1 MSPVS
6 NQPSSQPKKKVA
18 RVVVQPAAG
27 KITFDAE
34 GQEGGRFHSRELH
47 VPSGSSG
54 VTIGRGYD
62 MSQKSAFRI
71 KRDLMAAGVSKEDA
85 EKLSGAHGKKGKSAK
100 NFIIENNL
108 QDFEISTKV
117 QAKLFG
123 ISYDDEA
130 DEVRRI
136 SKKDDVVKKYGKL
149 NWDKTSQPIKDLLID
164 LKFRG
169 DYTGHTRTL
178 IQKAAVNNDLKAIQK
193 LMSDRDKWQN
203 VPLDRFKRRRD
214 FIDAELKRQE
224 AEKKPALPMHLS
236 QKPGSPAG
244 KAAPKP
250 LGPKPLG
257 PVIGRIP

>member
-1 MSPVS
+1 MSQVV
-6 NQPSSQPKKKVA
+6 NQPGEQSKKKTA
-18 RVVVQPAAG
+18 KVVVPPSVG
-27 KITFDAE
+27 KITFEAE
-34 GQEGGRFHSRELH
+34 GQEGGRFHSREPH

-85 EKLSGAHGKKGKSAK
+85 EKLSGAHGKTGKSAK
-100 NFIIENNL
+100 DFIAENDL
-108 QDFEISTKV
+108 KDFEISPKA
-117 QAKLFG
+117 QAKLFE

-130 DEVRRI
+130 DEVKRI

-149 NWDKTSQPIKDLLID
+149 DWDKTSQPIKDLLID

-178 IQKAAVNNDLKAIQK
+178 IQKAAVTNDLKAIRK
-193 LMSDRDKWQN
+193 LMSDREKWQK

-214 FIDAELKRQE
+214 FIDAELKKLE
-224 AEKKPALPMHLS
+224 GEKKPGIPMPLT
-236 QKPGSPAG
+236 QKPGLPAG
-244 KAAPKP
+244 KTP
-250 LGPKPLG
+250 PKPLG
-257 PVIGRIP
+257 PVVARSR